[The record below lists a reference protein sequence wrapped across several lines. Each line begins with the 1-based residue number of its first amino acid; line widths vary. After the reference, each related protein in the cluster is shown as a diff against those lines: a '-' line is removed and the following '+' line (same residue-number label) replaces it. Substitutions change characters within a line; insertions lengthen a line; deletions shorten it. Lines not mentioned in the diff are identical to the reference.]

1 MDGRDVTEIIVGRIA
16 CASGSS
22 GRGFGGESMG
32 DAMGATASNGEAA
45 TIAMVDTAQRM
56 FDVLR
61 SGDVD
66 SSKRV
71 QALHAEYE
79 GHCNRV
85 REAAAMLDSQALA
98 QPATTDATQLEA
110 LRRERQQL
118 RDAIAVRDRDL
129 KEQIDMLRQ
138 LLLATQVMSGGSN

>member
-1 MDGRDVTEIIVGRIA
+1 
-16 CASGSS
+16 
-22 GRGFGGESMG
+22 MG
-32 DAMGATASNGEAA
+32 DATSAEASSGEAA

-56 FDVLR
+56 FDTLR
-61 SGDVD
+61 SGDGD

-79 GHCNRV
+79 GHWTRV
-85 REAAAMLDSQALA
+85 REAAEILDSQALV
-98 QPATTDATQLEA
+98 QPATADAGQLEA
-110 LRRERQQL
+110 LRRERVQL
-118 RDAIAVRDRDL
+118 REAVAARNRDL